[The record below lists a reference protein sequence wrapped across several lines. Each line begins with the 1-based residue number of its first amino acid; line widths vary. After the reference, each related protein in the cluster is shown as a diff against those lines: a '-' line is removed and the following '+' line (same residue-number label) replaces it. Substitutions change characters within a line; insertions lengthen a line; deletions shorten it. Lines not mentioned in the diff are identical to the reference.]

1 MKKTMIPTRDGFG
14 EGLLELGRTNK
25 NIVVIS
31 ADLTDSTR
39 AGWFK
44 QKFPERFFSFGVA
57 EQNMVSSA
65 AGFALGGKIPFA
77 CTFGVF
83 AAGRA
88 WNQLSI
94 SVCYMDLNV
103 NIVGT
108 HGGITVGP
116 DGATHQALEEVT
128 LMRALPN
135 MIVVVPSDAQE
146 AKKATIEA
154 ASIPHPVY
162 LRFTRNPA
170 PLVTKETDSFKI
182 GKINALREGGDL
194 TIIACGNMVYE
205 ALSAAANLKEKDGI
219 EARVLNVHT
228 PKPLDEKEIIKAAE
242 ETGAILTCEEHT
254 IYGGLGS
261 AVCELIS
268 EFHPVPVKMMGIR
281 GEFGRSG
288 QSEELMKYYHL
299 TSDDIRLEA
308 KKLIKKKH

>member
-1 MKKTMIPTRDGFG
+1 MAEQMIPTRDGFG
-14 EGLLELGRTNK
+14 KGLLELGRTNK
-25 NIVVIS
+25 DVIVLS

-44 QKFPERFFSFGVA
+44 KEFPERFFSFGIA
-57 EQNMVSSA
+57 EQNMMSTA

-103 NIVGT
+103 NIVGS

-116 DGATHQALEEVT
+116 DGATHQALEEIT

-135 MIVVVPSDAQE
+135 MQVVIPADAIE

-162 LRFTRNPA
+162 LRFTRNPV
-170 PLVTKETDSFKI
+170 PIITHEDDHFRI
-182 GKINALREGGDL
+182 GRANILRKGNDL
-194 TIIACGNMVYE
+194 SIIACGNMVYK
-205 ALSAAANLKEKDGI
+205 ALVAADSLKEEKI
-219 EARVLNVHT
+219 SARVINLHT
-228 PKPLDEKEIIKAAE
+228 PKPIDKDVIVKAAR
-242 ETGAILTCEEHT
+242 ETKAILTCEEHT
-254 IYGGLGS
+254 VYGGLGS
-261 AVCELIS
+261 AVCEVIS
-268 EFHPVPVKMMGIR
+268 ESYPVPVKMIGIK
-281 GEFGRSG
+281 GEFGQSG
-288 QSEELMKYYHL
+288 EPEELMKHYHL
-299 TSDDIRLEA
+299 TSSDIKIAA
-308 KKLIKKKH
+308 KELISRK